1 MTVDLIA
8 QLDRYPVILAE
19 GAVIERLRRKTS
31 LQLNLHRLNTELSQV
46 N

>member
-1 MTVDLIA
+1 MTVALLP
-8 QLDRYPVILAE
+8 QLDRYPVILAK

-31 LQLNLHRLNTELSQV
+31 LQLNLHRLNTELSQA